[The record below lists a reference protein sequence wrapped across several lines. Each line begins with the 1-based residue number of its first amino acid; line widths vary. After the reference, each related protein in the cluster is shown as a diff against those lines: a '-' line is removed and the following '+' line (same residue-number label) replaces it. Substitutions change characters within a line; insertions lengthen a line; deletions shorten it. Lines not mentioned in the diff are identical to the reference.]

1 MRGLKALVTG
11 GCRMDNG
18 AGSYRRFL
26 EGDDDS
32 LSDLVR
38 EYRDGLMLFIN
49 TYVGNIAVAEDL
61 TEDTFVKLVIKKPK
75 FHGESSFKSWLYAIG
90 RNAAIDYKRRAAR
103 EALVPFD
110 VGERP
115 DADDF
120 VEKLEN
126 EYLREDRKIA
136 LHRAMRGLKEEYR
149 RILWLVYFEE
159 LRYRD
164 AAKVMGKTRR
174 SVESLAYQARRALKD
189 ALEKEGMDDE
199 KL

>member
-1 MRGLKALVTG
+1 
-11 GCRMDNG
+11 MDNG
-18 AGSYRRFL
+18 AGSYRRFSK
-26 EGDDDS
+26 EMMTACPT
-32 LSDLVR
+32 LSGG
-38 EYRDGLMLFIN
+38 RDGLMLFIN

-61 TEDTFVKLVIKKPK
+61 TEDTFVKLVIKSRNFTGSRRLRAGCTRSDGTPQSTTKGGRRGK
-75 FHGESSFKSWLYAIG
+75 RSFRSMSA
-90 RNAAIDYKRRAAR
+90 NA
-103 EALVPFD
+103 
-110 VGERP
+110 